1 MSKKNQRNTKS
12 KIVAAAWKL
21 FYEQG
26 FENTTVDEII
36 LESKTSKGS
45 FYHYFSGKDELLGSL
60 SYLFD
65 EKYEE
70 ITPELELINS
80 SFEKLIFMNE
90 KLFSMIEDSISID
103 LLARMYSS
111 QLTTKG
117 EKHLLDYSRSYF
129 KLLREVV
136 SEGQK
141 SGELRNDLSTNE
153 IVKMYALIERGLLY
167 DWCICNGDYPLGS
180 YSRKLLPNL
189 LDFIKNPE
197 WTIVLLDFLFL
208 YLFKFRF

>member
-12 KIVAAAWKL
+12 KIVSAAWKL

-26 FENTTVDEII
+26 FEYTTVDEII
-36 LESKTSKGS
+36 SESKTSKGS

-70 ITPELELINS
+70 ITPELLKNS
-80 SFEKLIFMNE
+80 SSFQKLIFMNE

-117 EKHLLDYSRSYF
+117 EKQLLDYSRSYF

-141 SGELRNDLSTNE
+141 NGEIRNDLSTNE
-153 IVKMYALIERGLLY
+153 IVKIYALIERGLLY

-180 YSRKLLPNL
+180 YSQKTLPNL
-189 LDFIKNPE
+189 LAFIKNPE
-197 WTIVLLDFLFL
+197 
-208 YLFKFRF
+208 